1 MSHQIRLRIDEAK
14 QRDAGRM
21 KARINDE
28 AMKTLQVKRGDI
40 LAIHGGRMTTAIA
53 WPAFDEDQGH
63 AIIRIDGLIRK
74 NAEVLINEF
83 AIVEKAEVN
92 NATSMTLTPIGISL
106 NVDQELRNWIK
117 SRLQKFPMVTG
128 DQIFV
133 VMKGSAIPFRVKTT
147 NPPGIV
153 TMTSSTRLRVS
164 RDPEPGPSR
173 INLQMPLLLAIC
185 LDGPKT
191 TLELLAH
198 AKDAKINRI
207 QWRLQHLVNAGF
219 LMENDTTDENT
230 YALTPKGTTFLRG
243 FILNIS
249 NLSFSQHQRQ
259 TTKKAT
265 PQSFNKIVVHN
276 KDGTTR
282 EVTRFDE
289 LVLVFTELETRK
301 ETIESYSDERLNQ
314 EIERITT
321 HIQHRK
327 AHHPENL
334 RGWRGL
340 ARTLFLEKHRWLLM
354 EEKERRTRREQTKT

>member
-1 MSHQIRLRIDEAK
+1 MSQQIRLRIDEAK

-21 KARINDE
+21 KARIDDE

-40 LAIHGGRMTTAIA
+40 LAIHGGRVTTAIA
-53 WPAFDEDQGH
+53 WPAYDEDQGH

-74 NAEVLINEF
+74 NAEIHLNEF
-83 AIVEKAEVN
+83 AIVEKAEIN
-92 NATSMTLTPIGISL
+92 NATSMTLMPIGISL
-106 NVDQELRNWIK
+106 NVDKELRNWIK
-117 SRLQKFPMVTG
+117 SRLQKYPMVTG

-191 TLELLAH
+191 TLELLTH
-198 AKDAKINRI
+198 AKNAKINRI
-207 QWRLQHLVNAGF
+207 HWRLQRARV
-219 LMENDTTDENT
+219 ENDTTEDNT
-230 YALTPKGTTFLRG
+230 YALTPKGTTYLQG
-243 FILNIS
+243 FILNLS
-249 NLSFSQHQRQ
+249 NLSFSQHQQ
-259 TTKKAT
+259 QPAKKAT
-265 PQSFNKIVVHN
+265 PQSYDKIIVHN

-289 LVLVFTELETRK
+289 LRARVVPLEVPINILFFANPTSSPGLDLWNVSQKRNK
-301 ETIESYSDERLNQ
+301 RNCYDNTSSSYLS
-314 EIERITT
+314 
-321 HIQHRK
+321 H
-327 AHHPENL
+327 
-334 RGWRGL
+334 
-340 ARTLFLEKHRWLLM
+340 
-354 EEKERRTRREQTKT
+354 